1 MGACG
6 VRVACRHK
14 HGQACGVR
22 VKCARVGERVGARR
36 RDDVDAMTEEQVAD
50 GVGVFHTSASA
61 LVGSGWSL
69 AAHNALSE
77 HHIHRGRG
85 RMRTAHLISYSKSR
99 CPSLSSMWRT
109 TCPDQIAVA
118 KPTIYSRT
126 NAAEKTAN
134 WKAWAS
140 RLCCRGTSPRLA
152 APWLGQ
158 RRSTY
163 PRSARWHGSVAPRQ
177 VGTTSELLTR

>member
-1 MGACG
+1 M
-6 VRVACRHK
+6 
-14 HGQACGVR
+14 
-22 VKCARVGERVGARR
+22 GERVGARR

-61 LVGSGWSL
+61 LVGSGRSL

-109 TCPDQIAVA
+109 TCPDQIGGEAYDIQSDKRRRKDGKLEGLGVTSLLSRHVTETCRAVA
-118 KPTIYSRT
+118 GPATKYIPT
-126 NAAEKTAN
+126 
-134 WKAWAS
+134 
-140 RLCCRGTSPRLA
+140 
-152 APWLGQ
+152 
-158 RRSTY
+158 
-163 PRSARWHGSVAPRQ
+163 
-177 VGTTSELLTR
+177 